1 MSLEWDLG
9 GKEVIQANQALGGP
23 QLKQKRLPVVHHP
36 EGPACTAHSP
46 AESFPPIR
54 WLFCWAV

>member
-9 GKEVIQANQALGGP
+9 GKGVIQANQALGGL
-23 QLKQKRLPVVHHP
+23 QFQQKRSPVVHHP

-46 AESFPPIR
+46 ADSFNLIG
-54 WLFCWAV
+54 WLFCGAL